1 MDKKTFERLAGYKV
15 TEKYYRNALQGR
27 MYVGNYMTDEAFV
40 KEWTEG
46 ADNSELVANLIRW
59 TEELNE
65 MLIREKTNREKPDVF
80 VEELLKEKR
89 EAEVELG
96 KVLKERDRL
105 KNDVKYLSSANEKL
119 KAQLR
124 ERLDAEEETARQAA
138 RAARTDTEDAARWK
152 AAAEGMKRRMQAM
165 IETEIIKCGWRA
177 VNFQPCALLLQLL
190 REELPEFDLVAYLKE
205 LSLKYNH

>member
-15 TEKYYRNALQGR
+15 TEKYYRNALQAR

-46 ADNSELVANLIRW
+46 ADNSELVTNLIRW

-105 KNDVKYLSSANEKL
+105 NTDVKYLRSANDTLHK
-119 KAQLR
+119 QLR

-138 RAARTDTEDAARWK
+138 RTVRADTEDAARWK

-165 IETEIIKCGWRA
+165 IETEIIKAGWRA
-177 VNFQPCALLLQLL
+177 VNYQPCALLLQLL
-190 REELPEFDLVAYLKE
+190 REELPEFDPVTYLKE